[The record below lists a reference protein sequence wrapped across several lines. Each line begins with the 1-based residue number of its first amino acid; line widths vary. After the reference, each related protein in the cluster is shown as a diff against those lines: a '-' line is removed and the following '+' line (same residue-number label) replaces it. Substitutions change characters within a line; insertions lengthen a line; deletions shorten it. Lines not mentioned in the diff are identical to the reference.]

1 MFGIFDYFRESYQ
14 SFRQMA
20 RLCWSGGDIVV
31 YGRQRLSHPHRSSRK
46 EKGRRAKAQRR
57 AKTRRRR
64 K

>member
-1 MFGIFDYFRESYQ
+1 MFGIFDYFQESYQ

-20 RLCWSGGDIVV
+20 RLCWNGGDIAA
-31 YGRQRLSHPHRSSRK
+31 YGRQRLSHPHHSSRK
-46 EKGRRAKAQRR
+46 RKGRRSKAQRW